1 MTNNITRKTNDKTS
15 KIESIK
21 VDNIEYYN
29 ASGITNGLC
38 KYFANV
44 GEKFSTDTHHFEQH
58 PVQLINL
65 ESRLVTMSVSLRTQT
80 VSCCLTIQ
88 VLNTRVCFLNLIL
101 TCLTPIH
108 SNLEH
113 GLVIPTE
120 SLNPLRSVLH
130 NLPCWSPK
138 QMWCNKPCYSL
149 LNHAYWA
156 GLNQF
161 TPATA
166 NYTSKIKCWGN
177 SCLDV
182 WNVWFLPG
190 VESPM
195 AVVIH

>member
-29 ASGITNGLC
+29 ASG

-44 GEKFSTDTHHFEQH
+44 GEKFSTHMHHFEQL

-65 ESRLVTMSVSLRTQT
+65 ESRLVTMSVSLHTQT

-88 VLNTRVCFLNLIL
+88 VLNTRVYFLNLIL
-101 TCLTPIH
+101 TCLTPVH

-130 NLPCWSPK
+130 NLPC
-138 QMWCNKPCYSL
+138 
-149 LNHAYWA
+149 
-156 GLNQF
+156 
-161 TPATA
+161 
-166 NYTSKIKCWGN
+166 
-177 SCLDV
+177 
-182 WNVWFLPG
+182 
-190 VESPM
+190 
-195 AVVIH
+195 